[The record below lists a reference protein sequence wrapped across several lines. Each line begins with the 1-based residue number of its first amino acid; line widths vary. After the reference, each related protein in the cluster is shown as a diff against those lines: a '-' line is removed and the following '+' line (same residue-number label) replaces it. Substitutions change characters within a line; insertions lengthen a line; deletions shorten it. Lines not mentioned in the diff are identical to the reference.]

1 MEQGSQSARGQAG
14 ARLRAEGLPG
24 PPRLPQGPRGRPP
37 CKLRQDQQPGRDTAG
52 PGAREMPHRWP
63 QLTGTA
69 NWESHNTGW
78 SGLGQPTWPG
88 GRYDLVPARPGAQSS
103 APSPHSALSPHPGNR
118 PWAAQRPPPASFK
131 PGERKRLSAHW
142 EAAFADGRDSL
153 SPVLSLAEPYSTEE
167 TEQSSFTPGNRPP
180 SKRTSR
186 VSD

>member
-1 MEQGSQSARGQAG
+1 MEQGSQSTHGQAG
-14 ARLRAEGLPG
+14 AGLQAEGLPG
-24 PPRLPQGPRGRPP
+24 PPGLPQGPRGRRL

-69 NWESHNTGW
+69 NWESRNTGW

-118 PWAAQRPPPASFK
+118 PWAARGHHLPPSSLVSVSVSRPNGKQPS
-131 PGERKRLSAHW
+131 RT
-142 EAAFADGRDSL
+142 DGTHF
-153 SPVLSLAEPYSTEE
+153 PQLSLAEPYSTEE
-167 TEQSSFTPGNRPP
+167 TERSSFTPGNRPP
-180 SKRTSR
+180 SKQTFR